1 MSDHEN
7 EIDRHVRK
15 SGAQLGDGVVRMYS
29 GELVNVLYPKSSTLH
44 MYDIAWHLGRI
55 IRYNGGIKQDYT
67 VAHHSLIM
75 SYFVPEQY
83 ALEALLHD
91 AGEAYLGD
99 IIHPIKV
106 LYPAISMDESYL
118 TGKIMDKFGRGD
130 CDHCLLREVG
140 RITDSNTPYYEK
152 SDVVTEADGLLYAHE
167 CYSFAD
173 RPGVFNAKMQNAWM
187 LAIDASENLWHAPMY
202 PFMYRYHELIGNLQ
216 TVGTPY
222 GALTHADIN
231 AALDALWYKTEAP
244 EFPELEEHQEE
255 QIALALEE
263 F

>member
-1 MSDHEN
+1 MRDHEN
-7 EIDRHVRK
+7 EIEK
-15 SGAQLGDGVVRMYS
+15 NGDGVVRMYS
-29 GELVNVLYPKSSTLH
+29 GELVDITAPEPETLH

-75 SYFVPEQY
+75 SYFVPPKY

-91 AGEAYLGD
+91 AGEAYMGD
-99 IIHPIKV
+99 IIHPVKV
-106 LYPAISMDESYL
+106 LYPDIATDESYL
-118 TGKIMDKFGRGD
+118 TGAIMTRFGHDNKLDYCIASRNP
-130 CDHCLLREVG
+130 L
-140 RITDSNTPYYEK
+140 TDDFPYYDK
-152 SDVVTEADGLLYAHE
+152 SDVVVEADEIIYAHE

-173 RPGVFNAKMQNAWM
+173 RPGVFDAKMQNAWM

-216 TVGTPY
+216 TAGNPY
-222 GALTHADIN
+222 GVLTHADIN

-263 F
+263 L

>member
-1 MSDHEN
+1 
-7 EIDRHVRK
+7 
-15 SGAQLGDGVVRMYS
+15 MYS
-29 GELVNVLYPKSSTLH
+29 GALVDVINPSEDTLH

-55 IRYNGGIKQDYT
+55 LRYNGGIKQDYT

-75 SYFVPEQY
+75 SYFVPKEF

-91 AGEAYLGD
+91 AGEAYFGD
-99 IIHPIKV
+99 IIHPVKQ
-106 LYPAISMDESYL
+106 LYPAISFDENHL
-118 TGKIMDKFGRGD
+118 TGHIMNKFGREALPNAIVFED
-130 CDHCLLREVG
+130 VY
-140 RITDSNTPYYEK
+140 IK
-152 SDVVTEADGLLYAHE
+152 SDVVAEADEILYAHE

-187 LAIDASENLWHAPMY
+187 LAIDASDNLWHAAMY
-202 PFMYRYHELIGNLQ
+202 PFMYRYHEL
-216 TVGTPY
+216 VGTDL
-222 GALTHADIN
+222 ALQDHAVMNEQLEEI
-231 AALDALWYKTEAP
+231 WYNTIAP